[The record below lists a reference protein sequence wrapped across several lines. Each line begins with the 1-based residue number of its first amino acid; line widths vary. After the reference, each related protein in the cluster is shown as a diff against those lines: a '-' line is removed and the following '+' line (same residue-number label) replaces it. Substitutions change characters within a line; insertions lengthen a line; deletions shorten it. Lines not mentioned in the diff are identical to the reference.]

1 MIRNI
6 QNLRKL
12 SKWEIREYARS
23 ITPILESHEIDGQ
36 RDARIVDAI
45 VSYAMKGSRS
55 WLKRGSALQG
65 FIGPR
70 MSVLEGYLIYPTS
83 GIQPVTIQ
91 STTLENSYLVL
102 DIVGAGGGGGGG
114 GGGNTTASTTY
125 GQGGGGGG
133 DGGRLIVRTQGP
145 LVSGTQFTAQLGG
158 TGGSGGPANSAGGAG
173 SAPQGNTQVVLGN
186 GSLTIS
192 VAGASAP
199 TMPPTAGGQN
209 AGGAGGAGGSAV
221 FTYLPTTPIF
231 SAIQLNPRT
240 SFLANYS
247 GVLDQGIGGDGVGS
261 EYFTPSNT
269 TPIFVSTPQGVR
281 VAGGNPGAAGTS
293 ATANVPTGAIA
304 LRGSGAGGGGGTN
317 NATSPTAGGNGGSG
331 GPGPIILLVIG

>member
-1 MIRNI
+1 MIRG
-6 QNLRKL
+6 NLRRL
-12 SKWEIREYARS
+12 SKAEIRDYTR
-23 ITPILESHEIDGQ
+23 TLVPIFNAHEIDGT
-36 RDARIVDAI
+36 RDMRIVDAI
-45 VSYAMKGSRS
+45 TSYAMKGTKP
-55 WLKRGSALQG
+55 WLRRGSALQG

-70 MSVLEGYLIYPTS
+70 MSVLEGYLIFPTS
-83 GIQPVTIQ
+83 GIEPVTIQ

-114 GGGNTTASTTY
+114 GGGNTTATTTY

-145 LVSGTQFTAQLGG
+145 LVSGTQFTTQLGG
-158 TGGSGGPANSAGGAG
+158 PGGSGGGAGANGSAG
-173 SAPQGNTQVVLGN
+173 SAPSGATQVVLGN

-192 VAGASAP
+192 VAGGASPA
-199 TMPPTAGGQN
+199 MPPTTGGQQ
-209 AGGAGGAGGSAV
+209 AGGAGGAGGSAT

-231 SAIQLNPRT
+231 SAVQLNPRT

-247 GVLDQGIGGDGVGS
+247 AVLDAGTGGDGVGS
-261 EYFTPSNT
+261 DYFSLSNT

-281 VAGGNPGAAGTS
+281 VAGGGPGAAGAS
-293 ATANVPTGAIA
+293 ATANVPSGAIA
-304 LRGSGAGGGGGTN
+304 LRGAGAGGGGGTN
-317 NATSPTAGGNGGSG
+317 SSSAPTAGANGGGG